1 MFQGTTQETHYTRLY
16 SCKHFRNRVIR
27 LQTLCAKLNL
37 DAIVL
42 IIGKYLSYLSSNFA
56 MINVLTCRY
65 RHLSRPRD
73 EKALKLAALWSLCL

>member
-42 IIGKYLSYLSSNFA
+42 IVGMVNNYVFIP
-56 MINVLTCRY
+56 I
-65 RHLSRPRD
+65 
-73 EKALKLAALWSLCL
+73 

>member
-42 IIGKYLSYLSSNFA
+42 IIGRSIICYNSF
-56 MINVLTCRY
+56 
-65 RHLSRPRD
+65 
-73 EKALKLAALWSLCL
+73 